1 MYRYEEQ
8 LRQREMLYQ
17 QQQQR
22 LYQEVRDEKER
33 VAETGRR
40 QRAEVDA
47 LQRKLEDT
55 HANLMASVRNEYEA
69 SKAEQDKRHEVCRLN
84 ASHSPSCGPLSFDKN
99 KAKYLADFANWH
111 LVNTNEELGGLATV
125 IPLFA
130 KLLWLLLSVQAK
142 IRQLKEQLAIQTVE
156 I

>member
-1 MYRYEEQ
+1 M
-8 LRQREMLYQ
+8 RQREMLYQ

-55 HANLMASVRNEYEA
+55 HANLMTSVKNEYEA
-69 SKAEQDKRHEVCRLN
+69 SKVEQDKRHEVISIN
-84 ASHSPSCGPLSFDKN
+84 
-99 KAKYLADFANWH
+99 
-111 LVNTNEELGGLATV
+111 
-125 IPLFA
+125 LF
-130 KLLWLLLSVQAK
+130 Q
-142 IRQLKEQLAIQTVE
+142 ETT
-156 I
+156 